1 MQLSQDLSLW
11 QRTQAQMSHPGQTIS
26 LLKLSL
32 IKTPV
37 DNFIILNYNL
47 FIVLST
53 LLYIVIPNCDNR
65 KEGKALRIL
74 FFSFASIP

>member
-1 MQLSQDLSLW
+1 M
-11 QRTQAQMSHPGQTIS
+11 
-26 LLKLSL
+26 
-32 IKTPV
+32 

-53 LLYIVIPNCDNR
+53 LLYIAIPNWDKR

-74 FFSFASIP
+74 FFSFASIPKDKDQFIFVLRVLLSISIHLIDKSLNAFLNC